1 MNQSELGLMVR
12 KPTLCR
18 ALDMSPS
25 GLEKLLA
32 KDLTF
37 PRPIKNGT
45 SRQSGCYFLME
56 EVRAWLLTKVAAR
69 DGRDS
74 DNE

>member
-1 MNQSELGLMVR
+1 MNQSEIGLMVR

-18 ALDMSPS
+18 VLDMSPS

-56 EVRAWLLTKVAAR
+56 EVRVWLSAKAAAR
-69 DGRDS
+69 DGKES
-74 DNE
+74 NYA